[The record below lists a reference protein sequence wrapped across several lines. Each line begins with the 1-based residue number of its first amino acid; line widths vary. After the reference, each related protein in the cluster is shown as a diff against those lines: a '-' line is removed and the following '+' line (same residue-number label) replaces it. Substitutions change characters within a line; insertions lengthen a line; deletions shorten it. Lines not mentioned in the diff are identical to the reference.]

1 MPPFTPTIHP
11 NRLMADAHKIVTS
24 NRKASH
30 EYHIDDRVEAGM
42 VLKGTEVKSVRQ
54 GKVNLQEAYCQV
66 EGGEMWLYQCHIAP
80 YSHGNIANH
89 DPVRRRK
96 LLLHKREIERLEK
109 AAAQKGYTIVPLK
122 VYLQRGRVKLEIGLG
137 KGKKLYDKR
146 ADIAAKDVK
155 RKLSRADVQRAR
167 EE

>member
-1 MPPFTPTIHP
+1 
-11 NRLMADAHKIVTS
+11 MADAQKIVTS
-24 NRKASH
+24 NRKATH

-42 VLKGTEVKSVRQ
+42 VLKGTEVKSIRD

-66 EGGEMWLYQCHIAP
+66 DGGEMWLYQCHIAP

-109 AAAQKGYTIVPLK
+109 AAAQKGYTLIPLK
-122 VYLQRGRVKLEIGLG
+122 LYFQRGRAKLEIGLG

-155 RKLSRADVQRAR
+155 RKLSRAEVRGLQDG
-167 EE
+167 